1 MNTGLSV
8 PVDRRRFGSGRRCSR
23 PSKYG
28 RALRFPFT
36 SRWMLSSASLWTVTT
51 SSSRIIH
58 SRCPFT
64 VNVCAGAAVF
74 TPTDPRR
81 LSRRFSG
88 DQRLRYLHSVFC
100 FRKCQQSRKHF
111 YDNIGR
117 MNKHFQFPNRP
128 SFNSMNLNSFQF
140 ILSNVGQFTT
150 KFSFILYWMIAH
162 SMLYTLAFGSVLNGW
177 SVWPQTH
184 ENERESQ
191 RPLRRHDAFRHL
203 AAKPS
208 LW

>member
-8 PVDRRRFGSGRRCSR
+8 PVDRRRFGSGRRRSR

-58 SRCPFT
+58 SRCPLP

-88 DQRLRYLHSVFC
+88 DQRLRYLHSGLESVNN
-100 FRKCQQSRKHF
+100 QG
-111 YDNIGR
+111 NIFTTTLDGWI
-117 MNKHFQFPNRP
+117 NIF
-128 SFNSMNLNSFQF
+128 SFQ
-140 ILSNVGQFTT
+140 IGHPSIQWTWTL
-150 KFSFILYWMIAH
+150 FS
-162 SMLYTLAFGSVLNGW
+162 LYTQMSVNL
-177 SVWPQTH
+177 
-184 ENERESQ
+184 
-191 RPLRRHDAFRHL
+191 RPNFHSFYT
-203 AAKPS
+203 
-208 LW
+208 